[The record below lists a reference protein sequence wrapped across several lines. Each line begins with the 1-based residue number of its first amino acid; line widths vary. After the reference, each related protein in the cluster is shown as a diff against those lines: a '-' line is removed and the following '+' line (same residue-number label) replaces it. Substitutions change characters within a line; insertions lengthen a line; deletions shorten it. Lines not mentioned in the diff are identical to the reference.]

1 MVTPTQLTGGS
12 NYDSLKVAHHL
23 ISDVH
28 EWIVTTD
35 MYSSTT
41 LIEHTVYS
49 SGLEQL
55 TLKWSG

>member
-49 SGLEQL
+49 
-55 TLKWSG
+55 T